1 MMYYQLSYVIIV
13 ICYFSLL
20 QSENIELP

>member
-1 MMYYQLSYVIIV
+1 MYYQLSYVIIV